1 MAKKVNHQLFKEN
14 PNLARCWDF
23 DLNNGPPALALVIG
37 SALKAHW
44 VCDLGHRFSSE
55 IRKHKNGFSCPYCV
69 GRRVLAGLNDL
80 ATVNPQLAAEWDYSK
95 NAPVLPTEV
104 TGGAAMKAHWL
115 CKLGHSFQTQIA
127 IRKQGVGCP
136 FCAGQKVW
144 PGFNDLATKY
154 PNLVFEWDKLGNGG
168 LDPSE
173 VLAGGS
179 SARHWICSNGHS
191 YKLSILRRTS
201 GGGCQICAGKTVLAG
216 ANDLATVNPE
226 LAAEWD
232 YSKNAPLTPQQVT
245 AGSGKVVFWLCVQGH
260 SFEAKIANRGK
271 TGCPVCVGQKVSPG
285 INDLATVNPELAA
298 EWDYSKNAP
307 LTPQQVTAGSGKVVF
322 WLCVQGH
329 SSSSSINNRQHGRKC
344 AFCAGSRVIPGE
356 TDLATIYPLLASE
369 WDYPRNHP
377 LEPKDV
383 FPKSSQKVSWV
394 CPNNHS
400 YSAIISSRSN
410 GTGCPYCS
418 GLRILAG
425 WNDLATVKPYLAA
438 EWDHK
443 KNGELTPESVGVSD
457 MSTAHW
463 VCPKGHAYEQIIA
476 YRSQAGCP
484 QCSGRKVILG
494 INDLATINPD
504 LAKEW
509 DFKKNGDL
517 KPESVSAGSGKKIF
531 WICDQNHSYDSAIYA
546 RMSGNGCPFCA
557 QSGYNPSMPGLFY
570 LISNN
575 ELRARKIGITNP
587 DRKSDRL
594 AGYGRTWELLG
605 AWYSVDGSKVQNL
618 ETLMLR
624 WIRKELGL
632 PAFLGRKEMGKNG
645 GHSETFS
652 LDGPTDEQ
660 VFEKIEITIEELGI
674 IVEPYN
680 PIRSS
685 VTASFDLSPNA
696 KNS

>member
-216 ANDLATVNPE
+216 A
-226 LAAEWD
+226 
-232 YSKNAPLTPQQVT
+232 
-245 AGSGKVVFWLCVQGH
+245 
-260 SFEAKIANRGK
+260 
-271 TGCPVCVGQKVSPG
+271 
-285 INDLATVNPELAA
+285 NDLATVNPELAA